1 MNSSILLSKGVVI
14 LTITAKKK
22 ERKMPMAKK
31 NTGLGRGLDSL
42 FLSSEQ
48 QISDASA
55 SSIKLSEIDVD
66 PHQPRKNFE
75 NESLE
80 QLCESIMEYGVLQPI
95 VVMPSGIGRYIIIA
109 GERRFRAARMA
120 GLAEIPAIVKDVST
134 QQAKEIALIENLQR
148 EDLDVVEVAE
158 GYKSLMESFGL
169 TQDEISKRL
178 SIPRSSIAN
187 SLRIL
192 NLPEEVLKLLKESK
206 ISLGHA
212 KVILSLEDKE
222 RQIEL
227 AKVSAE
233 KGLSVRQCEI
243 LAKSMQQTPKQP
255 KEIKVPSII
264 KEVEIALREM
274 HGTPVK
280 ITYKDGKGTLNIAFN
295 SQEQLMELANLL
307 EKK

>member
-1 MNSSILLSKGVVI
+1 
-14 LTITAKKK
+14 
-22 ERKMPMAKK
+22 MAKK

-55 SSIKLSEIDVD
+55 STVKLSDIDVD
-66 PHQPRKNFE
+66 PYQPRKTFE
-75 NESLE
+75 TQSLE
-80 QLCESIMEYGVLQPI
+80 QLSRSILEHGVLQPI
-95 VVMPSGIGRYIIIA
+95 VLMPNGIGRYTIIA

-120 GLAEIPAIVKDVST
+120 GLTEIPAIVKDVST
-134 QQAKEIALIENLQR
+134 QSAKEIALIENLQR
-148 EDLDVVEVAE
+148 EDLDPVEVAL
-158 GYKSLMESFGL
+158 GYKSLMESFNL
-169 TQDEISKRL
+169 TQDEISKKL

-192 NLPEEVLKLLKESK
+192 NLPQDILQMVKENK

-212 KVILSLEDKE
+212 KVILSVTDEEK
-222 RQIEL
+222 QMEL
-227 AKVSAE
+227 AVQTAE
-233 KGLSVRQCEI
+233 KQLSVRQCEL
-243 LAKSMQQTPKQP
+243 LAKQLQKVPKQP
-255 KEIKVPSII
+255 KTLNVPSIV
-264 KEVEIALREM
+264 KEVEIALSEM

-280 ITYKDGKGTLNIAFN
+280 ISYKDGKGSLNITFN

>member
-1 MNSSILLSKGVVI
+1 
-14 LTITAKKK
+14 
-22 ERKMPMAKK
+22 MAKK

-55 SSIKLSEIDVD
+55 STVKLSDIDVD
-66 PHQPRKNFE
+66 PYQPRKTFA

-80 QLCESIMEYGVLQPI
+80 QLSRSIIEHGVLQPI
-95 VVMPSGIGRYIIIA
+95 VLMPNGIGRYTIIA

-120 GLAEIPAIVKDVST
+120 GLTEIPAIVKDVST
-134 QQAKEIALIENLQR
+134 QSAKEIALIENLQR
-148 EDLDVVEVAE
+148 EDLDAVEVAL
-158 GYKSLMESFGL
+158 GYKSLMESFNL
-169 TQDEISKRL
+169 TQDEISKKL

-192 NLPEEVLKLLKESK
+192 NLPQDILQMVKEDK

-212 KVILSLEDKE
+212 KVILSVQDEEK
-222 RQIEL
+222 QMEL
-227 AKVSAE
+227 ARQTAE
-233 KGLSVRQCEI
+233 KQLSVRQCEL
-243 LAKSMQQTPKQP
+243 LAKQLQKVPKQP
-255 KEIKVPSII
+255 KNPNVPSIV
-264 KEVEIALREM
+264 KEVEIALAEM

-280 ITYKDGKGTLNIAFN
+280 ITYKDGKGSLNITFN

>member
-1 MNSSILLSKGVVI
+1 
-14 LTITAKKK
+14 
-22 ERKMPMAKK
+22 MAKK

-55 SSIKLSEIDVD
+55 STVKLSDIDVD

-75 NESLE
+75 AESLE
-80 QLCESIMEYGVLQPI
+80 QLSRSIREHGVLQPI
-95 VVMPSGIGRYIIIA
+95 VLMPNGIGRYTIIA

-120 GLAEIPAIVKDVST
+120 GLSEIPAIVKDVST
-134 QQAKEIALIENLQR
+134 QAAKEIALIENLQR
-148 EDLDVVEVAE
+148 EDLDPVEIAF
-158 GYKSLMESFGL
+158 GYKSLMESFNL
-169 TQDEISKRL
+169 TQDEISKKL

-192 NLPEEVLKLLKESK
+192 NLPEDILKLIKENK

-212 KVILSLEDKE
+212 KVILSVSDEDMQRKIALET
-222 RQIEL
+222 
-227 AKVSAE
+227 AE
-233 KGLSVRQCEI
+233 KQLSVRQCEL
-243 LAKSMQQTPKQP
+243 LAKSMQKQP
-255 KEIKVPSII
+255 KQEKTKSVPSIV
-264 KEVEIALREM
+264 KEVEIALSEI

-280 ITYKDGKGTLNIAFN
+280 ISYKDGKGTLNITFN
-295 SQEQLMELANLL
+295 SQEQLFELANLL

>member
-1 MNSSILLSKGVVI
+1 
-14 LTITAKKK
+14 
-22 ERKMPMAKK
+22 MAKK

-55 SSIKLSEIDVD
+55 SSIKLSDIDVD
-66 PHQPRKNFE
+66 PNQPRKKFE
-75 NESLE
+75 TESLE
-80 QLCESIMEYGVLQPI
+80 QLCESVAEYGVLQPI
-95 VVMPSGIGRYIIIA
+95 VVLPNGLGRYTIIA

-120 GLAEIPAIVKDVST
+120 GLTEIPAIVKDVSV

-148 EDLDVVEVAE
+148 ENLDAVEVAY
-158 GYKSLMESFGL
+158 GYKSLMESFNL

-192 NLPEEVLKLLKESK
+192 NLPEEVLNLIREEKL
-206 ISLGHA
+206 SLGHA

-222 RQIEL
+222 QQIEV
-227 AKVSAE
+227 ANVTVKRN
-233 KGLSVRQCEI
+233 LSVRQCEI
-243 LAKSMQQTPKQP
+243 LVKQLQKQP
-255 KEIKVPSII
+255 KDKETIKIPSII
-264 KEVEIALREM
+264 KEVEIALSEI

-280 ITYKDGKGTLNIAFN
+280 ITYKNGKGNLNIAFN
-295 SQEQLMELANLL
+295 SQEQLIELANLL